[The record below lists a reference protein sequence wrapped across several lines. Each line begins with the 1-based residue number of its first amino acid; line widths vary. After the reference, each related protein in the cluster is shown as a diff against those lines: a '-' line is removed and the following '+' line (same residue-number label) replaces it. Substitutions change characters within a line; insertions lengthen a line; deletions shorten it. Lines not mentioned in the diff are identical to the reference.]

1 MNKEQVNLKLNSI
14 EAVIDKTYENI
25 RNTLG
30 EMKRANGYSLDYI
43 YDTYRT
49 CFQFWTSLMRELDVQ
64 ETILF
69 SYTHIL
75 EYKSEEYNRT
85 QKLIEKIRNIRSENV
100 HF

>member
-49 CFQFWTSLMRELDVQ
+49 CFQMWTALMRELDVQ
-64 ETILF
+64 ETVLF

-85 QKLIEKIRNIRSENV
+85 QKLIEKIRNIRSEKVN
-100 HF
+100 F